1 MRLVRLLP
9 VLGAIA
15 MATMTAATWHPG
27 ATSPAIDQHQGRG
40 LWLQNCATCHAASGT
55 GSDRGPDISRRG
67 TAAVDFQVRTGR
79 MPLDDPDQQMERRS
93 PAFDPEEIAA
103 LVDYTSTFVDGP
115 PAGGIS
121 IRDADLTRGGELYR
135 AECAACHQAVGAGGA
150 LSNGDTVPSLYQ
162 ATPREVREAVRTGP
176 GSMTPFSR
184 QLLDDDKMA
193 DVAAY
198 VDHLKEPGDRGGFD
212 LGHLGPVPE
221 GLVALVAGLGSLVLV
236 TRWLGTRS
244 D

>member
-15 MATMTAATWHPG
+15 VATMTAATWHPSGTSG
-27 ATSPAIDQHQGRG
+27 AVDQRQGRD
-40 LWLQNCATCHAASGT
+40 LWLQKCATCHAARGT
-55 GSDRGPDISRRG
+55 GSGRGPDISHRG

-79 MPLDDPDQQMERRS
+79 MPLDDPDQQMERRT
-93 PAFDPEEIAA
+93 PAFDPEQITA

-115 PAGGIS
+115 RAGGIS
-121 IRDADLTRGGELYR
+121 IDDADLTRGGELYR
-135 AECAACHQAVGAGGA
+135 GQCAACHQAVGAGGA
-150 LSNGDTVPSLYQ
+150 LSDGDTVPSLYQ

-176 GSMTPFSR
+176 DSMPGFSR
-184 QLLDDDKMA
+184 ELLGDTELA

-198 VDHLKEPGDRGGFD
+198 VDHLDEPGDRGGFD

-221 GLVALVAGLGSLVLV
+221 GLVAVVAGLGSIVLV